1 MFKKLFNLINKKKDI
16 EFEKNKNYYL
26 QSSKDIEEVSFDEI
40 SLEKDIDKCNLL
52 EDSIIEHNQIK
63 VEKVD
68 ILEDTEQKLNEFL
81 RENKE
86 YINNIKIKR
95 EKGIRSIDLYN
106 EEVLEFKTYKEC
118 SKKLKIPV
126 AYIKENLK
134 YGHTDYLGG
143 AINYLRRELGEVVK
157 DECEF
162 LDSSKTPIELFNEL
176 NNKIFSSRVSENR
189 RNDILSSDKIEPI
202 KMHYKFEFMD
212 YEYDDY
218 FKKYG
223 AIIKRGGN
231 KKIEL
236 LNQKGE
242 VIEVFKS
249 ISSCSEYLNKDK
261 NEITEILKYGY
272 SKVGRCEIRYSLRN
286 I

>member
-1 MFKKLFNLINKKKDI
+1 
-16 EFEKNKNYYL
+16 
-26 QSSKDIEEVSFDEI
+26 
-40 SLEKDIDKCNLL
+40 
-52 EDSIIEHNQIK
+52 
-63 VEKVD
+63 
-68 ILEDTEQKLNEFL
+68 
-81 RENKE
+81 
-86 YINNIKIKR
+86 
-95 EKGIRSIDLYN
+95 
-106 EEVLEFKTYKEC
+106 
-118 SKKLKIPV
+118 
-126 AYIKENLK
+126 
-134 YGHTDYLGG
+134 
-143 AINYLRRELGEVVK
+143 
-157 DECEF
+157 
-162 LDSSKTPIELFNEL
+162 
-176 NNKIFSSRVSENR
+176 
-189 RNDILSSDKIEPI
+189 
-202 KMHYKFEFMD
+202 MHYKFEFMD

>member
-16 EFEKNKNYYL
+16 EFEKDKNYYL

-52 EDSIIEHNQIK
+52 EDSIVEHNQIK

-68 ILEDTEQKLNEFL
+68 ILEDTERKLNEFL

-134 YGHTDYLGG
+134 YGHTDYLGS

-157 DECEF
+157 DECEY